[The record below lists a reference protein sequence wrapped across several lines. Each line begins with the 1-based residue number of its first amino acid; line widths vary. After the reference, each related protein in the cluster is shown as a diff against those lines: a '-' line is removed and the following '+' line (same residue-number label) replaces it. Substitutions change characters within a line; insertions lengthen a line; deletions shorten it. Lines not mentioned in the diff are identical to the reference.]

1 MYISFV
7 LKKRLFFLLVMNLI
21 SRFFLLLKQKY
32 IYILQR
38 SFKFDIFYQKDTG
51 LTQTFICYTL
61 KDKMKIRVKYLK
73 VNSNLDRYRIFQHIF
88 VLY

>member
-1 MYISFV
+1 MYVSFV

-38 SFKFDIFYQKDTG
+38 SFKSDIFYQKDIR
-51 LTQTFICYTL
+51 LTQYI
-61 KDKMKIRVKYLK
+61 YLLHFK
-73 VNSNLDRYRIFQHIF
+73 R
-88 VLY
+88 

>member
-7 LKKRLFFLLVMNLI
+7 LKKRLFFLLIMNLI

-38 SFKFDIFYQKDTG
+38 SFKSDIFYQKDIE
-51 LTQTFICYTL
+51 LTQYI
-61 KDKMKIRVKYLK
+61 YLLHFK
-73 VNSNLDRYRIFQHIF
+73 R
-88 VLY
+88 

>member
-1 MYISFV
+1 MYVSFV

-38 SFKFDIFYQKDTG
+38 SFKSDIFYQKDTG
-51 LTQTFICYTL
+51 LTQYI
-61 KDKMKIRVKYLK
+61 YLLHFK
-73 VNSNLDRYRIFQHIF
+73 R
-88 VLY
+88 